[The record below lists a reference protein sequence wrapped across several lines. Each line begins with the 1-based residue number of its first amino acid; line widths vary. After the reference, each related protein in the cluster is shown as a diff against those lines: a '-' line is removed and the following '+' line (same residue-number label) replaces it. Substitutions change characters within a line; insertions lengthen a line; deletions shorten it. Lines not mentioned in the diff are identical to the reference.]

1 MCDCDGV
8 FIFDSCDS
16 QFKWVK
22 VFDLRK
28 GKMGSDTN
36 ERGVS

>member
-8 FIFDSCDS
+8 FIFDSGDS
-16 QFKWVK
+16 RFKLIK

-28 GKMGSDTN
+28 GKMGSNTN
-36 ERGVS
+36 ERGIS

>member
-1 MCDCDGV
+1 MCDCDCV

-16 QFKWVK
+16 RFKLVK

-28 GKMGSDTN
+28 GKMGSNTN
-36 ERGVS
+36 ERDVS